1 MDVKSGDVLWK
12 FRGFDVIGGEPDIRA
27 DPQAIH
33 ISTDH
38 EGNVYALFYR
48 FTVME
53 NGQRGYV
60 SRVVSFT
67 RDGRERWR
75 YPKEKPM
82 DAWVNWGDVTPEGS
96 RFAFGTANYDKSK

>member
-1 MDVKSGDVLWK
+1 MYAGEKSPDGFLYAMDVKSGDVLWK

-53 NGQRGYV
+53 
-60 SRVVSFT
+60 T
-67 RDGRERWR
+67 GRED
-75 YPKEKPM
+75 M
-82 DAWVNWGDVTPEGS
+82 
-96 RFAFGTANYDKSK
+96 